1 MSDRSADETK
11 MAAAKAENSTFE
23 MDDDQA
29 LTPLKYAKFVKE
41 FEAWYK
47 EKSSK
52 PQNNAPQIQTTEEE
66 GQKRLEEIAEEDHK
80 AQQEWLKRQKKV

>member
-1 MSDRSADETK
+1 MSDRSAYETK

-52 PQNNAPQIQTTEEE
+52 PQSKYFIPISIFSLLTIL
-66 GQKRLEEIAEEDHK
+66 R
-80 AQQEWLKRQKKV
+80 